1 MRRPPPPRLLTLAL
15 LLGAAQAQITPPDLT
30 LEQAYA
36 QLAQAPDVTRAALS
50 VQVAQQNLQ
59 AARAALGLTV
69 SVSGSASYAGPT
81 TATASDGTGAAVS
94 GSLSGTAG
102 ANVSL
107 GLLPWSSA
115 QSSLRASE
123 RSLALAQAN
132 LRDANLSTRLNVA
145 QAYFS
150 AALATQDITL
160 AGRTLELRQ
169 RQLAVAQAQQAAGN
183 ATAETV
189 LSAQSAVQAA
199 QNSLTQAQASLDS
212 ARRTLDATLGRAL
225 GGVTFSARPDETLTL
240 PDLSALVARA
250 RATSSDVISAQNAL
264 ASAQESLEADQRD
277 ARLPDLTASVGY
289 GGGTAGTLSATLNL
303 RQGTLGSSYSLPL
316 GDRAGGSA
324 SGNRLTASVSGSYV
338 VYSPAQQATLS
349 AAQAGVTQAGL
360 SLTVAGQ
367 NAELDVRS
375 RFVTVQT
382 NLGAVQTR
390 AAQVQSAQLAV
401 RTAQARLDAGT
412 GTADD
417 LAAAQLSLAQAER
430 DLLSA
435 RITAQLSLTQLLNAA
450 GGPQ

>member
-1 MRRPPPPRLLTLAL
+1 MTRPPPPHLLTLAL
-15 LLGAAQAQITPPDLT
+15 LLGVAHAQTAAPPDLT

-36 QLAQAPDVTRAALS
+36 QLAQAPSVTRAALS

-69 SVSGSASYAGPT
+69 SVSGNASYAGPT
-81 TATASDGTGAAVS
+81 TTTVNGTTTAVS
-94 GSLSGTAG
+94 SSLSGTAG

-107 GLLPWSSA
+107 GLLPWSGA

-150 AALATQDITL
+150 AVLATQDITL
-160 AGRTLELRQ
+160 AGRTLDLRQ
-169 RQLAVAQAQQAAGN
+169 RQLTVAQAQQAAGN

-189 LSAQSAVQAA
+189 LNAQNAVQTAA
-199 QNSLTQAQASLDS
+199 SSLTQAQASLDS
-212 ARRTLDATLGRAL
+212 ARRTLDATLGSAL
-225 GGVTFSARPDETLTL
+225 GGVSFSTLPDAILTL
-240 PDLSALVARA
+240 PDLTALVARA
-250 RATSSDVISAQNAL
+250 RASSSDVISAQNAL
-264 ASAQESLEADQRD
+264 ASAQESLDADQRD

-289 GGGTAGTLSATLNL
+289 GGGSAGTVSATLNVK
-303 RQGTLGSSYSLPL
+303 QGTLGGSYSLPL
-316 GDRAGGSA
+316 GDRAGTGS
-324 SGNRLTASVSGSYV
+324 NRLTASVSGSYV
-338 VYSPAQQATLS
+338 VYSPAQQAALS
-349 AAQAGVTQAGL
+349 AAQTGVTQAQL
-360 SLTVAGQ
+360 SLTVAQQ

-375 RFVTVQT
+375 RYVTVQT
-382 NLGAVQTR
+382 NLNAVQTR
-390 AAQVQSAQLAV
+390 AAQVQAAQLAV
-401 RTAQARLDAGT
+401 QTAQARLDAGT

-417 LAAAQLSLAQAER
+417 LAAATLTLAQAER